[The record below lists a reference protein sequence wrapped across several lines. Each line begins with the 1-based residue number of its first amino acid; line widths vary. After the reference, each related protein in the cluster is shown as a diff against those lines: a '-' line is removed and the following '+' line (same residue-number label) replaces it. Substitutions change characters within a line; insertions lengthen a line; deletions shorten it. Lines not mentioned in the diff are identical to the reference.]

1 MQTCPP
7 SPSGDGAIGI
17 RWDDVLAVASRSN
30 VAAAPS
36 SHRSDARTPPP
47 STSPNLYSKADF
59 PTPTSLAAPSPMART
74 SSQVSVP
81 PSPFEAALATLKSPP
96 RRTRASR
103 KRTSAASVNS
113 DTSSSS
119 TAPAFVNPA
128 APTAWTGP
136 GFPSVLLRSASDS
149 SCPTRASLAPL
160 SDLSVAVTSAPLHP
174 SPFLSDTS
182 SAVAEA
188 STSACRADD
197 IIVDSPSRKRKK
209 TTKKPDGYIPRPPN
223 SFFLYRSARLKELS
237 AARDESDSSKPQ
249 QAELSR
255 HIAAMWKAESV
266 EVREMYA
273 RRAAEEKEAHAQ
285 RYPDY
290 AFRPKPARR
299 SSAKAKLEHSLD
311 DGASTSMHAA
321 VEGSTWSTSDAWTG
335 LVGANPLGEL
345 LPAIQFSGFGS
356 PISPSSAYAG
366 FPTTPS
372 TATSSHFESVFLP
385 PSTAASEAWTTFRSA
400 PLVWTDAPATSSSMA
415 SLDPAL
421 FTDFCNPPQ
430 SAPAGLSGFDH
441 VLTPPPSTTAYFAP
455 LPVVA
460 ESTLLPPPPLTYEDL
475 LASFPFSEAAAS
487 SPFDPSLLGT
497 SSSSDE
503 PALALPA
510 LPEPD
515 NSACDVQVPQHESL
529 SIPPAGYGMS
539 PDSFEA
545 FFQTFAA
552 NCPSP

>member
-1 MQTCPP
+1 MSTCPP
-7 SPSGDGAIGI
+7 SPCGDAAVGI
-17 RWDDVLAVASRSN
+17 RWDDVLDAASRSN
-30 VAAAPS
+30 LATS
-36 SHRSDARTPPP
+36 SRSDACTPPP
-47 STSPNLYSKADF
+47 STSPTLFNKGDF

-103 KRTSAASVNS
+103 KRTSAASANGDAS
-113 DTSSSS
+113 TSSAATS
-119 TAPAFVNPA
+119 FVNPA
-128 APTAWTGP
+128 APTTWTGP
-136 GFPSVLLRSASDS
+136 GFPSVLLRSTSDS
-149 SCPTRASLAPL
+149 SCPTRTSLAPL
-160 SDLSVAVTSAPLHP
+160 PDLSTAVTPAPLYP
-174 SPFLSDTS
+174 SPILSDTTS
-182 SAVAEA
+182 VVAQA
-188 STSACRADD
+188 STSACRDDD
-197 IIVDSPSRKRKK
+197 IVVDSPTRKRKK
-209 TTKKPDGYIPRPPN
+209 TVKKPDGYIPRPPN

-237 AARDESDSSKPQ
+237 AARDVSDSAKPQ

-299 SSAKAKLEHSLD
+299 SSAKAKLEHSVD
-311 DGASTSMHAA
+311 DSASTSTH
-321 VEGSTWSTSDAWTG
+321 VLDRSTSPTSGSWTG
-335 LVGANPLGEL
+335 LAGADTLGEL

-372 TATSSHFESVFLP
+372 TATSSNFESFFLP

-400 PLVWTDAPATSSSMA
+400 PLVWTDTPATSSSMA
-415 SLDPAL
+415 PLDPTL
-421 FTDFCNPPQ
+421 FADMCNVPQ

-441 VLTPPPSTTAYFAP
+441 VLTPPPSTSAYFAP
-455 LPVVA
+455 LPVVT

-475 LASFPFSEAAAS
+475 LASFPFTEAVNS
-487 SPFDPSLLGT
+487 PPFDPSLFVAA
-497 SSSSDE
+497 SSSDE
-503 PALALPA
+503 PSPALPA
-510 LPEPD
+510 LPEHD
-515 NSACDVQVPQHESL
+515 ERACDVKVPQHESL
-529 SIPPAGYGMS
+529 STAPTGFGMS

-545 FFQTFAA
+545 FFQSFAA
-552 NCPSP
+552 NYPSP

>member
-7 SPSGDGAIGI
+7 SPSGDAVVAI
-17 RWDDVLAVASRSN
+17 RWDDVLGPSRSN
-30 VAAAPS
+30 DLAIAPPS
-36 SHRSDARTPPP
+36 SRSDARTPPP
-47 STSPNLYSKADF
+47 STSPLLHSKADF

-113 DTSSSS
+113 DVPSSAAA
-119 TAPAFVNPA
+119 APFVNPA
-128 APTAWTGP
+128 APTTWTGP
-136 GFPSVLLRSASDS
+136 GFPSVLLRSTSDS
-149 SCPTRASLAPL
+149 SCPTRRSLAPAL
-160 SDLSVAVTSAPLHP
+160 DVTSAPLRP
-174 SPFLSDTS
+174 SPSLSDSTS
-182 SAVAEA
+182 TTAEA

-209 TTKKPDGYIPRPPN
+209 TVKKPDGYIPRPPN

-237 AARDESDSSKPQ
+237 AARDESASAKPQ

-273 RRAAEEKEAHAQ
+273 RRAAEEKQAHAQ

-299 SSAKAKLEHSLD
+299 SSAKAKLEHSVDGDASSSTQVLD
-311 DGASTSMHAA
+311 GPASPSSGT
-321 VEGSTWSTSDAWTG
+321 WTG
-335 LVGANPLGEL
+335 LVDANPLGEL

-372 TATSSHFESVFLP
+372 TATSSNFESFFLP
-385 PSTAASEAWTTFRSA
+385 PTTAASEAWSTFRSA
-400 PLVWTDAPATSSSMA
+400 PLTWTDTPATPMSMP

-421 FTDFCNPPQ
+421 FADVCNVPQ

-441 VLTPPPSTTAYFAP
+441 VLTPPPSTSAYFAP
-455 LPVVA
+455 LPAV
-460 ESTLLPPPPLTYEDL
+460 SDSSLFPPPALTYEDL
-475 LASFPFSEAAAS
+475 LASFPFNNAATVPPS
-487 SPFDPSLLGT
+487 DPSLLVAT
-497 SSSSDE
+497 SASEE
-503 PALALPA
+503 PALALPV
-510 LPEPD
+510 LPEH
-515 NSACDVQVPQHESL
+515 NELGCDVQVPHHDEL
-529 SIPPAGYGMS
+529 STAPTGSGKS

-545 FFQTFAA
+545 FFQSFAA
-552 NCPSP
+552 NYPSP